1 MIPILYSAAETAF
14 TSNGLGR
21 LSDAISCEVKEK
33 RNGTYELSMV
43 YPTNGAHFADL
54 VDGNYIATTHDEV
67 GDIQPFRIYKISEE
81 IDGKVTI
88 NASHISYLLNS
99 TVIKPFSAG
108 SCSEA
113 INQLN
118 TQANYVGG
126 SCPFSFWSDKAVTVP
141 FNQEVPRDVRSLLG
155 GASGSFLDI
164 FGTGEY
170 EFDKYEVK
178 FYQHRGTDT
187 DVQIRYGVNL
197 TDYNHTADSSGTYN
211 AVVPFWGD
219 EETGEVVTLSEWY
232 LTPTGQTAASLRF
245 FALDLTEDF
254 DEKPTEAQL
263 RTLAQQRLDNSEAWK
278 PKENWK
284 VSFVQLW
291 QTPEYE
297 NVAALQRLKL
307 CDTCLV
313 IYGGQTIREKVV
325 EVTWD
330 VLRERYSSMELG
342 EPKTSF
348 AKMIIQEATSQ
359 VAKQVIT
366 KSYLEEAI
374 DHATELITGG
384 LGGYLI
390 INTDASGKP
399 YELLIMDTDDT
410 ATAVNVWR
418 FNSGGLGHSHN
429 GYQGPFS
436 DVALTM
442 DGKINAA
449 MITTGILTAN
459 IIRAG
464 IIADTAGKN
473 SWNLTTGQLITNLG
487 QIGGWTISDSGIYK
501 EITVS
506 GTTYR
511 VYLEPP
517 TSLTTRFLRVL
528 EKNTDGYWYPVV
540 GISIANG
547 LETIDESTHY
557 ISAKVA
563 SDGIRVNDPTTGAAQ
578 MIANG
583 NGVSIYDGVS
593 GNNRIR
599 TYLGKAG
606 LWLYDK
612 DYILAYI
619 SNQGL
624 TVQSPEPAETRTMFS
639 VSSGGLVLSKAG
651 KVCFSVNT
659 LALHYYNE
667 NGDSIFSIIYNDY
680 IQLVQTTLNI
690 VPSGAAGAQALGSAT
705 STWSQVFSKGIELY
719 NSTGYVDWHFGNSAL
734 DYTARIIE
742 ESSGVLKAYNQI
754 VSASDERLKK
764 DIEDITEDDLVLLDK
779 LKPRTFLF
787 RSGKDKSAGLVAQ
800 EVLEAEEELG
810 IEDSL
815 LVRGTGEEIPDP
827 KDPEKTITDYYAVDY
842 NGLTALLLAQVQEL
856 KKEVAELRQEIKTMK
871 GGTR

>member
-81 IDGKVTI
+81 IDGRVTI

-187 DVQIRYGVNL
+187 DVQVRYGVNL

-399 YELLIMDTDDT
+399 YELLIMDTPDT

-418 FNSGGLGHSHN
+418 FNSGGLGHSHS
-429 GYQGPFS
+429 GYQGPYS

-473 SWNLTTGQLITNLG
+473 SWNLETGQFVTTQG
-487 QIGGWTISDSGIYK
+487 TIGGWQITSSGLSKY
-501 EITVS
+501 ITV
-506 GTTYR
+506 GTTDYWIN
-511 VYLEPP
+511 LQPP
-517 TSLTTRFLRVL
+517 SSTSTGFLRVL
-528 EKNTDGYWYPVV
+528 SKASGATAYRPLTQINIGDGLSFYDPTTYNETGRYGSSGFTVRNSAGANLV
-540 GISIANG
+540 SAGANG
-547 LETIDESTHY
+547 LY
-557 ISAKVA
+557 IF
-563 SDGIRVNDPTTGAAQ
+563 
-578 MIANG
+578 NG
-583 NGVSIYDGVS
+583 GTPNQ
-593 GNNRIR
+593 IR
-599 TYLGKAG
+599 TALGLSSLVFYADNG
-606 LWLYDK
+606 
-612 DYILAYI
+612 
-619 SNQGL
+619 
-624 TVQSPEPAETRTMFS
+624 QSAFEVT
-639 VSSGGLVLSKAG
+639 SGGLKLQLDGDSNERYMLDINGLRMYYGGNNTVNLTRWGAFFLYDVDG
-651 KVCFSVNT
+651 NLLFSVTAPTSSAGGSVNY
-659 LALHYYNE
+659 H
-667 NGDSIFSIIYNDY
+667 
-680 IQLVQTTLNI
+680 
-690 VPSGAAGAQALGSAT
+690 VPLYTSEAVPIGSPSFPFGVASLT
-705 STWSQVFSKGIELY
+705 GIEIVH
-719 NSTGYVDWHFGNSAL
+719 NTGYIDWHYGKSTS

-754 VSASDERLKK
+754 VSASDERLKEEIK
-764 DIEDITEDDLVLLDK
+764 EVTKGDLDLIDK
-779 LKPRTFLF
+779 LRPRTFRF
-787 RSGKDKSAGLVAQ
+787 KTGKDKTAGLVAQ
-800 EVLEAEEELG
+800 EVLEAEKELG

-815 LVRGTGEEIPDP
+815 LVRGTGGEIPDP

-856 KKEVAELRQEIKTMK
+856 KKEVAELKQEIKTMK

>member
-88 NASHISYLLNS
+88 NASHISYELNS

-170 EFDKYEVK
+170 EFDKYEIRL
-178 FYQHRGTDT
+178 YQHRGTDT
-187 DVQIRYGVNL
+187 NVQIRYGVNL
-197 TDYNHTADSSGTYN
+197 TDYNYTADSSGTYN

-219 EETGEVVTLSEWY
+219 EDTGEVVTLSEWY
-232 LTPTGQTAASLRF
+232 LTPTGQTATSLRF

-254 DEKPTEAQL
+254 DEKPTEAQI

-297 NVAALQRLKL
+297 SVAALQRLKL

-418 FNSGGLGHSHN
+418 FNSGGLGHSHS

-464 IIADTAGKN
+464 IIADVLGKN
-473 SWNLTTGQLITNLG
+473 SWNLTTGEFTSNSG
-487 QIGGWTISDSGIYK
+487 QIGGWTINEYWLSKEYVIGTDTYRIFVRPTDATATNILSVVKQADGSSTSDLVFNLDYNDGISLYNPTGSGRLMHLSRSALVLNNSSGDQIIDVGVSNGILIYNGVNGNNKLRTWLGKGESIFYDDDGNTVARINNSGILLYQTNNGTVYRSNLYGGGLGYYIGNDYK
-501 EITVS
+501 AYYGPRSMFLNGDNGTIFYVGSTYINTTVPLLGS
-506 GTTYR
+506 TLGS
-511 VYLEPP
+511 EASPW
-517 TSLTTRFLRVL
+517 SVL
-528 EKNTDGYWYPVV
+528 W
-540 GISIANG
+540 
-547 LETIDESTHY
+547 
-557 ISAKVA
+557 
-563 SDGIRVNDPTTGAAQ
+563 TGAIEIKGA
-578 MIANG
+578 
-583 NGVSIYDGVS
+583 
-593 GNNRIR
+593 
-599 TYLGKAG
+599 TP
-606 LWLYDK
+606 
-612 DYILAYI
+612 YID
-619 SNQGL
+619 
-624 TVQSPEPAETRTMFS
+624 F
-639 VSSGGLVLSKAG
+639 
-651 KVCFSVNT
+651 
-659 LALHYYNE
+659 
-667 NGDSIFSIIYNDY
+667 
-680 IQLVQTTLNI
+680 
-690 VPSGAAGAQALGSAT
+690 
-705 STWSQVFSKGIELY
+705 
-719 NSTGYVDWHFGNSAL
+719 HFGNSTT
-734 DYTARIIE
+734 DYTSRIIE
-742 ESSGVLKAYNQI
+742 TASGVLQINGQI
-754 VSASDERLKK
+754 VGTSDKRLKDNIAEVEEK
-764 DIEDITEDDLVLLDK
+764 ELALISK
-779 LKPRTFLF
+779 LKPRTYNYNH
-787 RSGKDKSAGLVAQ
+787 SEYKSAGLVAQ

-815 LVRGTGEEIPDP
+815 LVRGTGGEIPDP

-856 KKEVAELRQEIKTMK
+856 KKEVAELKQEIKTMK